1 VTLLTAFA
9 RAEAAA
15 AGRAQRIR
23 TVRHVHLSR
32 RPLVVIPLQL
42 AGEACAPLAV
52 MLGDDPDKPRTLTVY
67 EPRDRARRFEFAAD
81 LAEVILG
88 HLDGYL
94 PPDDPDDDPDVLR
107 DRDTPTPG
115 APTPGAPTP
124 GAPTPGAPTPGAPT
138 PGAPTPGAP
147 APEPLPDAPQLLVPN
162 PSAAAFLRLLGRST
176 RLRRTDG
183 EHAVRPTVPLL
194 GRWLT
199 HYAERAEVP
208 GSALLLAMTTA
219 LAEHWATGQSDLE
232 DANLAALLGW
242 IDPADGLT
250 GQQAARL
257 AEDPVRCP
265 PAGPVTDPSFDNE
278 VLEGR
283 MAAIRD
289 ATEAGDG
296 PALARA
302 QAAMDAALHGQLA
315 PTWELMWRAHALL
328 AALPEAAHAQRRWKD
343 DRRSFTAQAA
353 WLREGGA
360 PQPRRDSAVAAAKRL
375 ARLEREQ
382 QRLAVER
389 AHDDPLVM
397 AEYRL
402 TGEAFAGTVVAADP
416 TRLDT
421 GGRKPKLRP
430 WLIVQ
435 TADAVIVEPGALLTC
450 PDYPSQSAKVIQIA
464 DNDNDNDND
473 NDDDDNDDNDTS
485 TGGTLVTLELSGGMG
500 RGLAAPPGT
509 TPARGDAVTYTTLR
523 DDFQPA
529 PQFPSRE
536 ETPWT
541 HGGPP
546 PEYVPTDDD
555 AQEAWS

>member
-23 TVRHVHLSR
+23 TVRHVHLGR
-32 RPLVVIPLQL
+32 RPLVIIPLQL

-52 MLGDDPDKPRTLTVY
+52 MLGDDPDKARLLTVY

-94 PPDDPDDDPDVLR
+94 PADDDPNEDPNEDPNQDPDNHR
-107 DRDTPTPG
+107 DQ
-115 APTPGAPTP
+115 
-124 GAPTPGAPTPGAPT
+124 
-138 PGAPTPGAP
+138 GAP

-162 PSAAAFLRLLGRST
+162 PNGAAFLRLLGRST

-183 EHAVRPTVPLL
+183 EYAVRPTVPLL

-208 GSALLLAMTTA
+208 GSVLLLPMTTA
-219 LAEHWATGQSDLE
+219 LADHWATGQSDLE

-265 PAGPVTDPSFDNE
+265 PAGPVTDPTFDNE

-302 QAAMDAALHGQLA
+302 QAAMDAALHSQLA
-315 PTWELMWRAHALL
+315 PTWDLMWRAHALL
-328 AALPEAAHAQRRWKD
+328 AELPEAAHAQRRWKD
-343 DRRSFTAQAA
+343 DRWSFTAQAA

-402 TGEAFAGTVVAADP
+402 TGEAFAGTVVDADL

-430 WLIVQ
+430 WLVVQ
-435 TADAVIVEPGALLTC
+435 TADEVIVEPGALLTC

-464 DNDNDNDND
+464 DKNNDNDND
-473 NDDDDNDDNDTS
+473 NDDNQT
-485 TGGTLVTLELSGGMG
+485 TGATLVTLELSGGMG
-500 RGLAAPPGT
+500 RALAAPPGSA
-509 TPARGDAVTYTTLR
+509 PAAGDQVTYTTLR

-555 AQEAWS
+555 AQEPWS

>member
-1 VTLLTAFA
+1 MTLLTALA
-9 RAEAAA
+9 RIEAAA
-15 AGRAQRIR
+15 AGRALPIR
-23 TVRHVHLSR
+23 TVRHAHLGR
-32 RPLVVIPLQL
+32 RPLVVIPLEL

-52 MLGDDPDKPRTLTVY
+52 MLGDDPDKPRLLTVY

-88 HLDGYL
+88 HLNGYL
-94 PPDDPDDDPDVLR
+94 PADDLQADDAGTIDTGTGSHQ
-107 DRDTPTPG
+107 DRT
-115 APTPGAPTP
+115 
-124 GAPTPGAPTPGAPT
+124 
-138 PGAPTPGAP
+138 P

-162 PSAAAFLRLLGRST
+162 PNAARFLGLLGRST

-183 EHAVRPTVPLL
+183 EYAVRPTVPLL

-208 GSALLLAMTTA
+208 GSVLLLPMTTA

-232 DANLAALLGW
+232 DANLAALVGW
-242 IDPADGLT
+242 IDPPDGLT

-265 PAGPVTDPSFDNE
+265 PAGPVTDPTFDNE

-289 ATEAGDG
+289 ATLAGDG

-302 QAAMDAALHGQLA
+302 QAAMDAALRGQLA

-328 AALPEAAHAQRRWKD
+328 TALPEADHAQRRWKD

-353 WLREGGA
+353 WLRAGGA

-402 TGEAFAGTVVAADP
+402 TGEAFAGTVVEADL

-421 GGRKPKLRP
+421 EGKKPKLRP
-430 WLIVQ
+430 WLVVA
-435 TADAVIVEPGALLTC
+435 TTDAVIVEPGTVLAC
-450 PDYPSQSAKVIQIA
+450 PAYPSQTARVIHVTTANQ
-464 DNDNDNDND
+464 NDNDQNDND
-473 NDDDDNDDNDTS
+473 TDNDAYPGP
-485 TGGTLVTLELSGGMG
+485 GGTRVTLELSGGMG
-500 RGLAAPPGT
+500 RALAAPPGT
-509 TPARGDAVTYTTLR
+509 TPALGDEVTYTTLR

-546 PEYVPTDDD
+546 LEYVPTDDD
-555 AQEAWS
+555 AQEPWS

>member
-1 VTLLTAFA
+1 MTLLTAFA

-15 AGRAQRIR
+15 TGRAQRIR
-23 TVRHVHLSR
+23 TVRHVRLAR

-52 MLGDDPDKPRTLTVY
+52 MLGDDPDKARLLTVY

-94 PPDDPDDDPDVLR
+94 PADDGPDDDPDKNPDDDPDVHR
-107 DRDTPTPG
+107 DQR
-115 APTPGAPTP
+115 
-124 GAPTPGAPTPGAPT
+124 
-138 PGAPTPGAP
+138 AP

-162 PSAAAFLRLLGRST
+162 PNGAAFLRLLGRST

-183 EHAVRPTVPLL
+183 EYAVRPTVPLL

-208 GSALLLAMTTA
+208 GSVLLLPMTTA
-219 LAEHWATGQSDLE
+219 LADHWATGQSDLE

-265 PAGPVTDPSFDNE
+265 PAGPVTDPTFDNE

-302 QAAMDAALHGQLA
+302 QAAMDAALHSQLA
-315 PTWELMWRAHALL
+315 PTWDLMWRAHALL
-328 AALPEAAHAQRRWKD
+328 AELPEATHTQRRWKD

-402 TGEAFAGTVVAADP
+402 TGEAFAGTVVHADL

-421 GGRKPKLRP
+421 EGKKAKLRP
-430 WLIVQ
+430 WLTVA
-435 TADAVIVEPGALLTC
+435 TTDAVIVEPGAVLAC
-450 PDYPSQSAKVIQIA
+450 PDYPSQTAKVIHVTTA
-464 DNDNDNDND
+464 ND
-473 NDDDDNDDNDTS
+473 NDDSVDDSDDDDS
-485 TGGTLVTLELSGGMG
+485 DDDSDAAASVGAGGTLVTIELSGGMG
-500 RGLAAPPGT
+500 RALAAPPGS
-509 TPARGDAVTYTTLR
+509 TPAEGETVTYTTLR

-546 PEYVPTDDD
+546 LEYVPTDDD
-555 AQEAWS
+555 AQEPWS

>member
-52 MLGDDPDKPRTLTVY
+52 MLGDDPDKARLLTVY

-94 PPDDPDDDPDVLR
+94 PADDDPDQDPDEHLDEHLDQDPHVHR
-107 DRDTPTPG
+107 DERDK
-115 APTPGAPTP
+115 
-124 GAPTPGAPTPGAPT
+124 
-138 PGAPTPGAP
+138 GAP

-162 PSAAAFLRLLGRST
+162 PNGAAFLRLLGRST

-183 EHAVRPTVPLL
+183 EYAVRPTVPLL

-208 GSALLLAMTTA
+208 GSVLLLPMTTA
-219 LAEHWATGQSDLE
+219 LADHWATGQSDLE

-265 PAGPVTDPSFDNE
+265 PAGPVTDPTFDNE

-302 QAAMDAALHGQLA
+302 QAAMDAALHSQLA
-315 PTWELMWRAHALL
+315 PTWDLMWRAHALL
-328 AALPEAAHAQRRWKD
+328 AELPEAAHAQRRWKD

-402 TGEAFAGTVVAADP
+402 TGEAFAGTVIDVDP

-435 TADAVIVEPGALLTC
+435 TTDAVIVEPGALLTC
-450 PDYPSQSAKVIQIA
+450 PDYPSQAAKVIQIA
-464 DNDNDNDND
+464 DADADADADNDNDAD
-473 NDDDDNDDNDTS
+473 NDPS
-485 TGGTLVTLELSGGMG
+485 TGGALVTLELSGGMG
-500 RGLAAPPGT
+500 RALAAPPGS
-509 TPARGDAVTYTTLR
+509 TPAAGDLVTYTTLR

-546 PEYVPTDDD
+546 PEYAPTDDD
-555 AQEAWS
+555 AQEPWS

>member
-23 TVRHVHLSR
+23 AVRHVHLSR

-42 AGEACAPLAV
+42 AGEACAPLAI
-52 MLGDDPDKPRTLTVY
+52 MLGDDPDKARLLTVY

-81 LAEVILG
+81 LAEVVLG

-94 PPDDPDDDPDVLR
+94 PADDDPEDPDNPGVHR
-107 DRDTPTPG
+107 DERDQ
-115 APTPGAPTP
+115 A
-124 GAPTPGAPTPGAPT
+124 
-138 PGAPTPGAP
+138 AP

-162 PSAAAFLRLLGRST
+162 PNAAAFLRLLGRST

-183 EHAVRPTVPLL
+183 EYAVRPTVPLL

-199 HYAERAEVP
+199 HYAERAEFP
-208 GSALLLAMTTA
+208 GSVLLLPMTTA
-219 LAEHWATGQSDLE
+219 LADHWATGQSDLE

-265 PAGPVTDPSFDNE
+265 PAGPVTDPTFDNE

-302 QAAMDAALHGQLA
+302 QAAMDAALHSQLA
-315 PTWELMWRAHALL
+315 PTWDLMWRAHALL
-328 AALPEAAHAQRRWKD
+328 ATLPEAAHAQRRWKD

-353 WLREGGA
+353 WLRDGGA

-402 TGEAFAGTVVAADP
+402 TGEAFAGTVVDADL

-421 GGRKPKLRP
+421 DGRKPKLRP
-430 WLIVQ
+430 WLAVR
-435 TADAVIVEPGALLTC
+435 TTDAVIVEPGTLLTC
-450 PDYPSQSAKVIQIA
+450 PDYPSQAAKVIEVA
-464 DNDNDNDND
+464 DNDNNQS
-473 NDDDDNDDNDTS
+473 TS
-485 TGGTLVTLELSGGMG
+485 GTLVTLELSGGMG
-500 RGLAAPPGT
+500 RALAAPPGT
-509 TPARGDAVTYTTLR
+509 TPAEGDRVTYTTLR

-546 PEYVPTDDD
+546 PEYAPTDDD
-555 AQEAWS
+555 AQEPWS

>member
-1 VTLLTAFA
+1 MTLLTAFA
-9 RAEAAA
+9 RVEAAA
-15 AGRAQRIR
+15 AGRARLIR
-23 TVRHVHLSR
+23 TVRHVHLGR

-52 MLGDDPDKPRTLTVY
+52 LLGDDPDKPRLLTVY

-94 PPDDPDDDPDVLR
+94 PVDDASDDDAGDAGQDTGFSH
-107 DRDTPTPG
+107 DR
-115 APTPGAPTP
+115 AP
-124 GAPTPGAPTPGAPT
+124 
-138 PGAPTPGAP
+138 AP

-162 PSAAAFLRLLGRST
+162 PNAAAFLRLLGRST

-183 EHAVRPTVPLL
+183 EYAVRPTVPLL

-208 GSALLLAMTTA
+208 GSVLLLPMTTA

-242 IDPADGLT
+242 IDPAEGLT

-265 PAGPVTDPSFDNE
+265 PAGPVTDPTFDNE

-283 MAAIRD
+283 MQAIRD
-289 ATEAGDG
+289 ASQSSDA

-328 AALPEAAHAQRRWKD
+328 AALPEAAHAERRWKD

-402 TGEAFAGTVVAADP
+402 TGEAFAGTVVDADL
-416 TRLDT
+416 TRVDT
-421 GGRKPKLRP
+421 EGKKAKLRP
-430 WLIVQ
+430 WLIVR
-435 TADAVIVEPGALLTC
+435 TTDAVIVEPGAVLTC
-450 PDYPSQSAKVIQIA
+450 PDYPSQAAKVIHVTTA
-464 DNDNDNDND
+464 SDNGDNDNHDDHEDRDNDNDPV
-473 NDDDDNDDNDTS
+473 
-485 TGGTLVTLELSGGMG
+485 GTLVTLELSGGMG
-500 RGLAAPPGT
+500 RALAAPPGT
-509 TPARGDAVTYTTLR
+509 TPGLADVVTYTTLR

-546 PEYVPTDDD
+546 IEYVPTDDD
-555 AQEAWS
+555 AQEPWS

>member
-23 TVRHVHLSR
+23 TVRHVHLGR
-32 RPLVVIPLQL
+32 RPLVAIPLQL

-52 MLGDDPDKPRTLTVY
+52 MLGDDPDKPRLLTVY

-81 LAEVILG
+81 LAEVMLG
-88 HLDGYL
+88 YLDGYL
-94 PPDDPDDDPDVLR
+94 PADDDPDRAGEPDQTADPGQASDPDR
-107 DRDTPTPG
+107 DRIRDAPG
-115 APTPGAPTP
+115 RDPV
-124 GAPTPGAPTPGAPT
+124 
-138 PGAPTPGAP
+138 
-147 APEPLPDAPQLLVPN
+147 PEPLPDAPQLLVPN
-162 PSAAAFLRLLGRST
+162 PRAAAFLGLLGRST
-176 RLRRTDG
+176 RLRRTYG
-183 EHAVRPTVPLL
+183 EYAVRPTVPLL

-208 GSALLLAMTTA
+208 GSVLLLSMTTA

-232 DANLAALLGW
+232 DANLAALLAW
-242 IDPADGLT
+242 IDPPDGLS
-250 GQQAARL
+250 GQQAARQ

-265 PAGPVTDPSFDNE
+265 PAGPVTDPTFDNE

-283 MAAIRD
+283 MQAIRE
-289 ATEAGDG
+289 ATLAGDG

-302 QAAMDAALHGQLA
+302 QAAMDAALGSQLA

-328 AALPEAAHAQRRWKD
+328 ARLPEAAHAQRRWQD
-343 DRRSFTAQAA
+343 DRRSFAAQAA

-360 PQPRRDSAVAAAKRL
+360 PQPRRDTAVAAAKRL

-402 TGEAFAGTVVAADP
+402 TGEAFAGTVADADL

-421 GGRKPKLRP
+421 EGKKPKLRP
-430 WLIVQ
+430 WLVVR
-435 TADAVIVEPGALLTC
+435 TTDAVIVEPGAVLAC
-450 PDYPSQSAKVIQIA
+450 PSYASQAAKVIEVVPA
-464 DNDNDNDND
+464 DAEAGPHADPDPAAVA
-473 NDDDDNDDNDTS
+473 
-485 TGGTLVTLELSGGMG
+485 GATLVTLELSGGMG
-500 RGLAAPPGT
+500 RALAAPPGT
-509 TPARGDAVTYTTLR
+509 TPAVGDEVTYTTLR

-529 PQFPSRE
+529 AQFPSRE

-546 PEYVPTDDD
+546 LDYVPTDDD
-555 AQEAWS
+555 AQEPWS

>member
-1 VTLLTAFA
+1 MTLLTAFA

-23 TVRHVHLSR
+23 AVRHVHLSR

-88 HLDGYL
+88 HLDRYL
-94 PPDDPDDDPDVLR
+94 PADDHPDNPDK
-107 DRDTPTPG
+107 
-115 APTPGAPTP
+115 
-124 GAPTPGAPTPGAPT
+124 
-138 PGAPTPGAP
+138 
-147 APEPLPDAPQLLVPN
+147 PEPLPDAPQLLVPN

-183 EHAVRPTVPLL
+183 EYAVRPTVPLL

-208 GSALLLAMTTA
+208 GSVLLLPMTTA
-219 LAEHWATGQSDLE
+219 LADHWATGQSDLE

-265 PAGPVTDPSFDNE
+265 PAGPVTDPTFDNE
-278 VLEGR
+278 VLAGR

-302 QAAMDAALHGQLA
+302 QAAMDAALHSQLA
-315 PTWELMWRAHALL
+315 PTWDLMWRAHALL
-328 AALPEAAHAQRRWKD
+328 AELPEAAHAQRRWKD

-402 TGEAFAGTVVAADP
+402 TGDAFAGTVVDADL

-435 TADAVIVEPGALLTC
+435 TTDEVIVEPGALLTC
-450 PDYPSQSAKVIQIA
+450 PDYPGQAAKIIQISDA
-464 DNDNDNDND
+464 DNNNDADIDNQ
-473 NDDDDNDDNDTS
+473 S
-485 TGGTLVTLELSGGMG
+485 TGATLVTLELSGGMG
-500 RGLAAPPGT
+500 RALAAPPGT
-509 TPARGDAVTYTTLR
+509 TPAAGDRVTYTTLR

>member
-23 TVRHVHLSR
+23 TVRHVHLGR
-32 RPLVVIPLQL
+32 RPLVVIPLAL

-52 MLGDDPDKPRTLTVY
+52 MLGDDQDKPRTLTVY

-88 HLDGYL
+88 HFDRYL
-94 PPDDPDDDPDVLR
+94 PPDEGDDDGDQAGAR
-107 DRDTPTPG
+107 DQADDGNKTS
-115 APTPGAPTP
+115 
-124 GAPTPGAPTPGAPT
+124 
-138 PGAPTPGAP
+138 AP

-162 PSAAAFLRLLGRST
+162 PQSAAFLRLLGRST

-183 EHAVRPTVPLL
+183 EYAVRPTVPLL

-208 GSALLLAMTTA
+208 GSALLLPMTTA

-242 IDPADGLT
+242 IDPPAGLT

-265 PAGPVTDPSFDNE
+265 PAGPATDPTFDNE

-283 MAAIRD
+283 MAAIKE

-315 PTWELMWRAHALL
+315 PTWDLMWRAHTLL
-328 AALPEAAHAQRRWKD
+328 AQLPEAAHADRRWKD
-343 DRRSFTAQAA
+343 DRRSFTGQAD
-353 WLREGGA
+353 WLRAGGA

-402 TGEAFAGTVVAADP
+402 TGEAFAGQVVGADLA
-416 TRLDT
+416 RLDT
-421 GGRKPKLRP
+421 DGKKPKLRP
-430 WLIVQ
+430 WLVVQ
-435 TADAVIVEPGALLTC
+435 TTDAVLVEPGAALAC
-450 PDYPSQSAKVIQIA
+450 PRYPGQAAKVVDVTDVDA
-464 DNDNDNDND
+464 
-473 NDDDDNDDNDTS
+473 
-485 TGGTLVTLELSGGMG
+485 GRAEVTLELSGGMG
-500 RGLAAPPGT
+500 RALTAPPGS
-509 TPARGDAVTYTTLR
+509 TPVLGDQVTYTTLK
-523 DDFQPA
+523 DEFQPA
-529 PQFPSRE
+529 AQFPSRE

-555 AQEAWS
+555 AQEPWS

>member
-1 VTLLTAFA
+1 
-9 RAEAAA
+9 
-15 AGRAQRIR
+15 
-23 TVRHVHLSR
+23 
-32 RPLVVIPLQL
+32 
-42 AGEACAPLAV
+42 
-52 MLGDDPDKPRTLTVY
+52 M
-67 EPRDRARRFEFAAD
+67 
-81 LAEVILG
+81 
-88 HLDGYL
+88 
-94 PPDDPDDDPDVLR
+94 
-107 DRDTPTPG
+107 
-115 APTPGAPTP
+115 
-124 GAPTPGAPTPGAPT
+124 
-138 PGAPTPGAP
+138 
-147 APEPLPDAPQLLVPN
+147 
-162 PSAAAFLRLLGRST
+162 
-176 RLRRTDG
+176 
-183 EHAVRPTVPLL
+183 PLL

-208 GSALLLAMTTA
+208 GSVLLLPMTTA
-219 LAEHWATGQSDLE
+219 LADHWATGQSDLE

-265 PAGPVTDPSFDNE
+265 PAGPVTDPTFDNE

-328 AALPEAAHAQRRWKD
+328 TALPEAAHAERRWKD
-343 DRRSFTAQAA
+343 DRRSFTAQSA

-402 TGEAFAGTVVAADP
+402 TGEAFAGTVVDADL

-421 GGRKPKLRP
+421 EGKKPKLRP
-430 WLIVQ
+430 WLTVR
-435 TADAVIVEPGALLTC
+435 TADAVIVEPGTLLAC
-450 PDYPSQSAKVIQIA
+450 PDYPSQAAKVVQIA
-464 DNDNDNDND
+464 DADAQRQHTTTTTTKAQAAPWSPSSSAAGWAAPWPPRPAAPRPKATWSRTPCSGT
-473 NDDDDNDDNDTS
+473 TS
-485 TGGTLVTLELSGGMG
+485 SPRRSSRAARRRRGPTAARRRSTSRPTTTPRSHGHDRAAPKRAAPKRAAPRRARQRVSRAEAAERARRATDRILADLATARAG
-500 RGLAAPPGT
+500 RGGRL
-509 TPARGDAVTYTTLR
+509 PARRGQVD
-523 DDFQPA
+523 P
-529 PQFPSRE
+529 
-536 ETPWT
+536 
-541 HGGPP
+541 GGARRHRTGARARS
-546 PEYVPTDDD
+546 E
-555 AQEAWS
+555 

>member
-1 VTLLTAFA
+1 MTLLTAFA

-23 TVRHVHLSR
+23 TVRHVHLGR

-52 MLGDDPDKPRTLTVY
+52 MLGDDPDKARLLTVY

-94 PPDDPDDDPDVLR
+94 PPDDDPDDPDDDPNQDPDSHR
-107 DRDTPTPG
+107 DER
-115 APTPGAPTP
+115 
-124 GAPTPGAPTPGAPT
+124 
-138 PGAPTPGAP
+138 AP

-162 PSAAAFLRLLGRST
+162 PSGAAFLRLLGRST

-183 EHAVRPTVPLL
+183 EYAVRPTVPLL

-208 GSALLLAMTTA
+208 GSVLLLPMTTA
-219 LAEHWATGQSDLE
+219 LADHWATGQSDLE

-242 IDPADGLT
+242 IDPDDGLT
-250 GQQAARL
+250 GRQAARL

-265 PAGPVTDPSFDNE
+265 PAGPVTDPTFDNE

-289 ATEAGDG
+289 ATLAGDG

-302 QAAMDAALHGQLA
+302 QAAMDAALRGQLA

-328 AALPEAAHAQRRWKD
+328 AEMPEAAHAQRRWKD
-343 DRRSFTAQAA
+343 DRWSFTAQAA

-402 TGEAFAGTVVAADP
+402 TGEAFAGVVVAADL

-421 GGRKPKLRP
+421 EGKKAKLRP
-430 WLIVQ
+430 RLTVR
-435 TADAVIVEPGALLTC
+435 TTDAVIVEPGAVLAC
-450 PDYPSQSAKVIQIA
+450 PAYPSQAARVVHVTTANQNK
-464 DNDNDNDND
+464 DNKNENEHNDNDNDANP
-473 NDDDDNDDNDTS
+473 
-485 TGGTLVTLELSGGMG
+485 GPGVTLVTLELSGGMG
-500 RGLAAPPGT
+500 RALAAPPGT
-509 TPARGDAVTYTTLR
+509 TPAVGDEVTYTTLR

-546 PEYVPTDDD
+546 LEYVPTDDD
-555 AQEAWS
+555 AQEPWS

>member
-15 AGRAQRIR
+15 AGHAQRIR

-52 MLGDDPDKPRTLTVY
+52 MLGDDPDKARLLTVY
-67 EPRDRARRFEFAAD
+67 EPRDRARRFEFAAE

-94 PPDDPDDDPDVLR
+94 PADDEPEDPDKHNNPDNPDVRRAAR
-107 DRDTPTPG
+107 DQ
-115 APTPGAPTP
+115 
-124 GAPTPGAPTPGAPT
+124 
-138 PGAPTPGAP
+138 GAP

-162 PSAAAFLRLLGRST
+162 PNAAAFLRLLGRST

-183 EHAVRPTVPLL
+183 EYAVRPAVPLL

-208 GSALLLAMTTA
+208 GSVLLLPMTTA
-219 LAEHWATGQSDLE
+219 LADHWATGQSDLE

-265 PAGPVTDPSFDNE
+265 PAGPVTDPTFDNE

-302 QAAMDAALHGQLA
+302 QAAMDAALHSQLA
-315 PTWELMWRAHALL
+315 PTWDLMWRAQALL
-328 AALPEAAHAQRRWKD
+328 AELPEAAHAQRRWKD

-402 TGEAFAGTVVAADP
+402 TGEAFAGTVVDADL
-416 TRLDT
+416 TRLDAV
-421 GGRKPKLRP
+421 GKKPKLRP

-435 TADAVIVEPGALLTC
+435 TTDAVIVDPGALLSS
-450 PDYPSQSAKVIQIA
+450 PDYPSQTAKVIEIA
-464 DNDNDNDND
+464 DVGNGNGNGNDQ
-473 NDDDDNDDNDTS
+473 S
-485 TGGTLVTLELSGGMG
+485 TAGTLVTLELSGGMG
-500 RGLAAPPGT
+500 RALAAPPGT
-509 TPARGDAVTYTTLR
+509 TPAEGDLVTYTTLR

-546 PEYVPTDDD
+546 LEYVPTDDD
-555 AQEAWS
+555 AQEPWS

>member
-1 VTLLTAFA
+1 MN
-9 RAEAAA
+9 AAT
-15 AGRAQRIR
+15 R
-23 TVRHVHLSR
+23 
-32 RPLVVIPLQL
+32 
-42 AGEACAPLAV
+42 E
-52 MLGDDPDKPRTLTVY
+52 
-67 EPRDRARRFEFAAD
+67 RDQ
-81 LAEVILG
+81 
-88 HLDGYL
+88 
-94 PPDDPDDDPDVLR
+94 
-107 DRDTPTPG
+107 
-115 APTPGAPTP
+115 
-124 GAPTPGAPTPGAPT
+124 
-138 PGAPTPGAP
+138 GAP

-162 PSAAAFLRLLGRST
+162 PNAAAFLRLLGRST

-183 EHAVRPTVPLL
+183 EYAVRPTVPLL

-208 GSALLLAMTTA
+208 GSVLLLPMTTA
-219 LAEHWATGQSDLE
+219 LADHWATGQSDLE

-265 PAGPVTDPSFDNE
+265 PACPVTDPTFDNE

-302 QAAMDAALHGQLA
+302 QAAMDAALHSQLA
-315 PTWELMWRAHALL
+315 PTWDLMWRAHALL
-328 AALPEAAHAQRRWKD
+328 AELPEAAHAQRRWKD

-402 TGEAFAGTVVAADP
+402 TGEAFAGTVVDADL
-416 TRLDT
+416 TRLDAV
-421 GGRKPKLRP
+421 GKKPKLRP

-435 TADAVIVEPGALLTC
+435 TTDAVIVEPGALLTC
-450 PDYPSQSAKVIQIA
+450 PDYPSQTAKVIEIA
-464 DNDNDNDND
+464 DADNHNDND
-473 NDDDDNDDNDTS
+473 NDDANDNDTA
-485 TGGTLVTLELSGGMG
+485 GTLVTLELSGGMG
-500 RGLAAPPGT
+500 RALAAPPGSTPAEGDRSPTPRSGTTSSPRRSSRAGRRRRGPTAARRWSTSRPTT
-509 TPARGDAVTYTTLR
+509 TPRSRGHDRGAKSRTAERHTAPRREEAPREHRQRPPSAPARRPTASSPTWR
-523 DDFQPA
+523 P
-529 PQFPSRE
+529 PSRAWWS
-536 ETPWT
+536 TPRPARASRPWWCA
-541 HGGPP
+541 PP
-546 PEYVPTDDD
+546 PNWRATTSE
-555 AQEAWS
+555 

>member
-9 RAEAAA
+9 RIEAAA
-15 AGRAQRIR
+15 VGRALPIR
-23 TVRHVHLSR
+23 TVRHAHLGR

-52 MLGDDPDKPRTLTVY
+52 MLGDDPDKPRLLTVY

-81 LAEVILG
+81 LADVILG

-94 PPDDPDDDPDVLR
+94 PADDDASATDSG
-107 DRDTPTPG
+107 TG
-115 APTPGAPTP
+115 AGSNQART
-124 GAPTPGAPTPGAPT
+124 
-138 PGAPTPGAP
+138 P
-147 APEPLPDAPQLLVPN
+147 APEPVPDAPQLLVPN
-162 PSAAAFLRLLGRST
+162 PNAAAFLGLLGRST

-183 EHAVRPTVPLL
+183 EYAVRPTVPLL

-208 GSALLLAMTTA
+208 GSVLLLPMTTA

-242 IDPADGLT
+242 IGPPDGLT

-265 PAGPVTDPSFDNE
+265 PAGPVTDPTFDNE

-289 ATEAGDG
+289 ATLAGDG

-302 QAAMDAALHGQLA
+302 QAAMDAALRGQLA

-328 AALPEAAHAQRRWKD
+328 SALPEADHAQRRWKD

-402 TGEAFAGTVVAADP
+402 TGEAFAGAVVEADL

-421 GGRKPKLRP
+421 EGKKPKLRP
-430 WLIVQ
+430 WLVVA
-435 TADAVIVEPGALLTC
+435 TTDAVIVEPGTVLAC
-450 PDYPSQSAKVIQIA
+450 PAYPSQAARVIYVTTANQ
-464 DNDNDNDND
+464 NDNDNDNENENE
-473 NDDDDNDDNDTS
+473 NDDTTNPGP
-485 TGGTLVTLELSGGMG
+485 GGTLVTLELSGGMG
-500 RGLAAPPGT
+500 RALAAPPGS
-509 TPARGDAVTYTTLR
+509 TPALGDEVTYTTLR

-546 PEYVPTDDD
+546 LEYIPTDDD
-555 AQEAWS
+555 AQEPWS

>member
-9 RAEAAA
+9 RIEAAA
-15 AGRAQRIR
+15 VGRARPIR
-23 TVRHVHLSR
+23 TVRHAHLGR

-52 MLGDDPDKPRTLTVY
+52 MLGDDPDKPRLLTVY

-94 PPDDPDDDPDVLR
+94 PADDDDADAANGTNANANANANANGTGTGTGTGTGSSQ
-107 DRDTPTPG
+107 DR
-115 APTPGAPTP
+115 
-124 GAPTPGAPTPGAPT
+124 
-138 PGAPTPGAP
+138 AP

-162 PSAAAFLRLLGRST
+162 PNAAAFLGLLGRST

-183 EHAVRPTVPLL
+183 EYAVRPTVPLL

-208 GSALLLAMTTA
+208 GSVLLLPMTTA
-219 LAEHWATGQSDLE
+219 LAEHWATGQSELE

-242 IDPADGLT
+242 IDPPDGLT

-265 PAGPVTDPSFDNE
+265 PAGPATDPTFDNE

-283 MAAIRD
+283 MAAIRE
-289 ATEAGDG
+289 ATLVGDG

-302 QAAMDAALHGQLA
+302 QAAMDAALRGQLA

-328 AALPEAAHAQRRWKD
+328 TALPEAAHAQRRWRD
-343 DRRSFTAQAA
+343 DRRSFTAQAG
-353 WLREGGA
+353 WLRAGGA

-402 TGEAFAGTVVAADP
+402 TGEAFAGAVVQADL

-421 GGRKPKLRP
+421 EGKKAKLRP
-430 WLIVQ
+430 WLTVR
-435 TADAVIVEPGALLTC
+435 TTDAVVVEPGTVLAC
-450 PDYPSQSAKVIQIA
+450 PAYPSQAAKVIHVTA
-464 DNDNDNDND
+464 AN
-473 NDDDDNDDNDTS
+473 DDNDDNDETNVGA
-485 TGGTLVTLELSGGMG
+485 GGTLVTLELSGGMG
-500 RGLAAPPGT
+500 RALAAPPGT
-509 TPARGDAVTYTTLR
+509 TPALGDEVTYTTLR

-529 PQFPSRE
+529 PEFPSRE

-546 PEYVPTDDD
+546 LEYVPTDDD
-555 AQEAWS
+555 AQEPWS

>member
-1 VTLLTAFA
+1 MTLLTAFA

-23 TVRHVHLSR
+23 TVRHVHLAR
-32 RPLVVIPLQL
+32 RPLVIIPLQL

-52 MLGDDPDKPRTLTVY
+52 MLGDDPDKPRLLTVY

-81 LAEVILG
+81 LAEVVLG

-94 PPDDPDDDPDVLR
+94 PADDHDNDHDNDPNDDHDG
-107 DRDTPTPG
+107 DRDQGRDQPDQAA
-115 APTPGAPTP
+115 APPL
-124 GAPTPGAPTPGAPT
+124 
-138 PGAPTPGAP
+138 
-147 APEPLPDAPQLLVPN
+147 EPLPDAPQLLVPN
-162 PSAAAFLRLLGRST
+162 PNAAAFLRLLGRST

-183 EHAVRPTVPLL
+183 EYAVRPTVPLL

-208 GSALLLAMTTA
+208 GSVLLLPMTTA
-219 LAEHWATGQSDLE
+219 LADHWATGQSDLE

-242 IDPADGLT
+242 IDPPDGLT
-250 GQQAARL
+250 GPQAARL

-265 PAGPVTDPSFDNE
+265 PAGPVTDPTFDNE

-283 MAAIRD
+283 MAAVRD

-302 QAAMDAALHGQLA
+302 QAAMDAALHSQLA
-315 PTWELMWRAHALL
+315 PTWDLMWRAHALL
-328 AALPEAAHAQRRWKD
+328 ARLPEAAHAQRRWKD
-343 DRRSFTAQAA
+343 DRWSFTAQAA
-353 WLREGGA
+353 WLRDGGA
-360 PQPRRDSAVAAAKRL
+360 PQPRRDSAVAAARRL

-402 TGEAFAGTVVAADP
+402 TGEAFAGTVVAADL

-421 GGRKPKLRP
+421 DGRKPKLRP
-430 WLIVQ
+430 WLTVQ
-435 TADAVIVEPGALLTC
+435 ATDAVIVEPGTLLTC
-450 PDYPSQSAKVIQIA
+450 PDYPSQTAKVINIA
-464 DNDNDNDND
+464 DRNNDKNNDENNDKNAD
-473 NDDDDNDDNDTS
+473 EYTR
-485 TGGTLVTLELSGGMG
+485 VTLELSGGMG
-500 RGLAAPPGT
+500 RARTAPPGT
-509 TPARGDAVTYTTLR
+509 TPAHGDTVTYTTLR

-529 PQFPSRE
+529 PQFPRRE

-546 PEYVPTDDD
+546 PEYAPTDDD
-555 AQEAWS
+555 AQEPWS

>member
-23 TVRHVHLSR
+23 TVRHVHLGR
-32 RPLVVIPLQL
+32 HPLVVIPLQL

-52 MLGDDPDKPRTLTVY
+52 MLGDDPDKARLLTVY

-94 PPDDPDDDPDVLR
+94 PADDPDQDPDEDPDEDPDVHRGER
-107 DRDTPTPG
+107 DKG
-115 APTPGAPTP
+115 APP
-124 GAPTPGAPTPGAPT
+124 
-138 PGAPTPGAP
+138 
-147 APEPLPDAPQLLVPN
+147 PEPLPDAPQVLVPN
-162 PSAAAFLRLLGRST
+162 PNGAAFLRLLGRST

-183 EHAVRPTVPLL
+183 EYAVRPTVPLL

-208 GSALLLAMTTA
+208 GSALLLPMTTA
-219 LAEHWATGQSDLE
+219 LADHWATGQSDLE

-265 PAGPVTDPSFDNE
+265 PAGPVTDPTFDNE

-302 QAAMDAALHGQLA
+302 QAAMDAALHSQLA

-328 AALPEAAHAQRRWKD
+328 AELPEAPHAQRRWKD

-402 TGEAFAGTVVAADP
+402 TGEAFAGTVADADL

-435 TADAVIVEPGALLTC
+435 TTDAVIVEPGALLTC
-450 PDYPSQSAKVIQIA
+450 PDYPSQTAKVIHVTSDHDTA
-464 DNDNDNDND
+464 NDDHNDDDRNDD
-473 NDDDDNDDNDTS
+473 DHDDDNDYVTANA
-485 TGGTLVTLELSGGMG
+485 GAGVTLVTLELSGGMG
-500 RGLAAPPGT
+500 RALAAPPGS
-509 TPARGDAVTYTTLR
+509 TPAEGDTVTYSTLR

-546 PEYVPTDDD
+546 LEYVPTDDD
-555 AQEAWS
+555 AQEPWS

>member
-15 AGRAQRIR
+15 AGRAQLIR

-94 PPDDPDDDPDVLR
+94 SPDDPDDPDDDPDVHR

-124 GAPTPGAPTPGAPT
+124 GAPTPGG
-138 PGAPTPGAP
+138 P

-162 PSAAAFLRLLGRST
+162 PNAAAFLRLLGRST

-265 PAGPVTDPSFDNE
+265 PAGPVTDPTFDNE

-315 PTWELMWRAHALL
+315 PTWDLMWRAHTLL
-328 AALPEAAHAQRRWKD
+328 GKLPEAAHAQRRWTD

-402 TGEAFAGTVVAADP
+402 TGEAFAGTVAAADL

-421 GGRKPKLRP
+421 GGKKPKLRP

-435 TADAVIVEPGALLTC
+435 TTDAVIVEPGTVLAC
-450 PDYPSQSAKVIQIA
+450 PAFPGQAAKVIEVA
-464 DNDNDNDND
+464 DAGREPQEAGQEPQQAGQQPGQEAAH
-473 NDDDDNDDNDTS
+473 DNDTS
-485 TGGTLVTLELSGGMG
+485 TGRTLVTLELSGGMG

>member
-15 AGRAQRIR
+15 AGRARLIR
-23 TVRHVHLSR
+23 TVRHVHLSG

-52 MLGDDPDKPRTLTVY
+52 MLGDDQDKPRLLTVY

-81 LAEVILG
+81 LADVILG
-88 HLDGYL
+88 HLDAYL
-94 PPDDPDDDPDVLR
+94 PASDDDAARTDARPEQEK
-107 DRDTPTPG
+107 
-115 APTPGAPTP
+115 AA
-124 GAPTPGAPTPGAPT
+124 
-138 PGAPTPGAP
+138 

-162 PSAAAFLRLLGRST
+162 PNAAAFLRLLGRST
-176 RLRRTDG
+176 RLRRTEG
-183 EHAVRPTVPLL
+183 EYAVRPAVPLL

-208 GSALLLAMTTA
+208 GSVLLLPMTTA

-232 DANLAALLGW
+232 DANLAALIGW
-242 IDPADGLT
+242 IDPPDGLT

-265 PAGPVTDPSFDNE
+265 PAGPITDPTFDNE

-283 MAAIRD
+283 MQTIRD
-289 ATEAGDG
+289 ATESGDG

-302 QAAMDAALHGQLA
+302 QAAMDAALRGQLA
-315 PTWELMWRAHALL
+315 ATWELMWRGHALL
-328 AALPEAAHAQRRWKD
+328 AALPEAPHAERRWKD

-353 WLREGGA
+353 WLRDGGA

-402 TGEAFAGTVVAADP
+402 TGEAFAGTVVGADLA
-416 TRLDT
+416 RLDT
-421 GGRKPKLRP
+421 GGKKAKLRP
-430 WLIVQ
+430 WLTVR
-435 TADAVIVEPGALLTC
+435 TTDAVVVEPGATLTC
-450 PDYPSQSAKVIQIA
+450 PDYPSQAARVIDITT
-464 DNDNDNDND
+464 DHDRPGE
-473 NDDDDNDDNDTS
+473 TR
-485 TGGTLVTLELSGGMG
+485 VTLELSGGMG
-500 RGLAAPPGT
+500 RALTAPPGT
-509 TPARGDAVTYTTLR
+509 TPARGDNVTYTTLR

-546 PEYVPTDDD
+546 LEYVPTDDD
-555 AQEAWS
+555 AQEPWS

>member
-52 MLGDDPDKPRTLTVY
+52 MLGDDPGKPRTLTVY

-81 LAEVILG
+81 LAEVILA

-94 PPDDPDDDPDVLR
+94 PPDDPDDDPDVHR
-107 DRDTPTPG
+107 DAG
-115 APTPGAPTP
+115 APTPGIPA
-124 GAPTPGAPTPGAPT
+124 
-138 PGAPTPGAP
+138 PGAP

-162 PSAAAFLRLLGRST
+162 PKAAAFLRLLGRST

-265 PAGPVTDPSFDNE
+265 PAGPVTDPTFDNE

-289 ATEAGDG
+289 ATLAGDG

-302 QAAMDAALHGQLA
+302 QAAMDAALHSQLA
-315 PTWELMWRAHALL
+315 PTWDLMWRAHALL
-328 AALPEAAHAQRRWKD
+328 AKLPEAAHAQRRWKD

-402 TGEAFAGTVVAADP
+402 TGEAFAGTVVAADL

-421 GGRKPKLRP
+421 DGRKPKLRP

-435 TADAVIVEPGALLTC
+435 TTDAVIVEPGAVLAC
-450 PDYPSQSAKVIQIA
+450 PAFPGQAAKVIEVA
-464 DNDNDNDND
+464 DAGQEPRQEAGQEPGH
-473 NDDDDNDDNDTS
+473 DT
-485 TGGTLVTLELSGGMG
+485 GRTLVTLELSGGMG
-500 RGLAAPPGT
+500 RALAAAPGS
-509 TPARGDAVTYTTLR
+509 TPARGDVVTYTTLR

>member
-1 VTLLTAFA
+1 MTLLTAFA

-23 TVRHVHLSR
+23 TVRHVHLAR
-32 RPLVVIPLQL
+32 CPLVVIPLQL

-52 MLGDDPDKPRTLTVY
+52 MLGDDPDKPRLLTVY

-94 PPDDPDDDPDVLR
+94 PADDDPGQAGEPDQAADPRQAANPGQMSDPDR
-107 DRDTPTPG
+107 DRIRDAPG
-115 APTPGAPTP
+115 RAPG
-124 GAPTPGAPTPGAPT
+124 
-138 PGAPTPGAP
+138 
-147 APEPLPDAPQLLVPN
+147 PEPLPDAPQLLVPN
-162 PSAAAFLRLLGRST
+162 PRAAAFLGLLGRST

-183 EHAVRPTVPLL
+183 EYAVRPTVPLL

-208 GSALLLAMTTA
+208 GSALLLSMTTA

-232 DANLAALLGW
+232 DANLAALLAW
-242 IDPADGLT
+242 IDPPDGLT
-250 GQQAARL
+250 GQQAARQ

-265 PAGPVTDPSFDNE
+265 PAGPVTDPTFDNE

-283 MAAIRD
+283 MQAIRE
-289 ATEAGDG
+289 ATLAGDG

-302 QAAMDAALHGQLA
+302 QAAMDAALGSQLA

-328 AALPEAAHAQRRWKD
+328 ALLPEAAHARRRWQD
-343 DRRSFTAQAA
+343 DRRSFAAQAA

-402 TGEAFAGTVVAADP
+402 TGEAFAGTVVQADLS
-416 TRLDT
+416 RLDT
-421 GGRKPKLRP
+421 EGKKPKLRP
-430 WLIVQ
+430 WLTVQ
-435 TADAVIVEPGALLTC
+435 TTDAVIVEPGAVLAC
-450 PDYPSQSAKVIQIA
+450 PAYPSQAAKVIEVTRA
-464 DNDNDNDND
+464 DVEAGPRHAGLQP
-473 NDDDDNDDNDTS
+473 
-485 TGGTLVTLELSGGMG
+485 GGPGAGATLVTLELSGGMG
-500 RGLAAPPGT
+500 RALAAPPGT
-509 TPARGDAVTYTTLR
+509 TPAVGDQVTYTTLR

-529 PQFPSRE
+529 AQFPSRE

-546 PEYVPTDDD
+546 PDYVPTDDD
-555 AQEAWS
+555 AQEPWS